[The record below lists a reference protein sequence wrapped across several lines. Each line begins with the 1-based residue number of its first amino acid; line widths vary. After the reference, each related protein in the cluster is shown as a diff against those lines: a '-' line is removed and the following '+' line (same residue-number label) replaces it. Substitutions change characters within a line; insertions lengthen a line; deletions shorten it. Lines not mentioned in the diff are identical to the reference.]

1 MGIRIE
7 DDNNIN
13 LKSKI
18 GHFCILEGEPCPIIA
33 NIRFTIK
40 KTWNTAIGFGYYA
53 VMLGDSQ
60 ASLVSHDVAVYRYN
74 DIAHIKY
81 FPSFACESGLR
92 EEYRSRIVHKV
103 KELIRK
109 IYRQKLECLIVPG
122 MKYPEY
128 DMWSEFYKDFIR
140 NPEKCIIEI
149 VQESS

>member
-7 DDNNIN
+7 DDDFNIE
-13 LKSKI
+13 
-18 GHFCILEGEPCPIIA
+18 GMVGRFCILGGEPCPIIA
-33 NIRFTIK
+33 SLRLTIK
-40 KTWNTAIGFGYYA
+40 KTWDTAIGIGYYA

-60 ASLVSHDVAVYRYN
+60 VSLVDYDITVYKYN
-74 DIAHIKY
+74 NITHKKW
-81 FPSFACESGLR
+81 FPSFVCENGLR

-103 KELIRK
+103 KEQIKK
-109 IYRQKLECLIVPG
+109 IYRQKLKFLISPG

-128 DMWSEFYKDFIR
+128 KMWSEFYKDFIR

>member
-1 MGIRIE
+1 MMS
-7 DDNNIN
+7 
-13 LKSKI
+13 LFI
-18 GHFCILEGEPCPIIA
+18 G
-33 NIRFTIK
+33 
-40 KTWNTAIGFGYYA
+40 
-53 VMLGDSQ
+53 
-60 ASLVSHDVAVYRYN
+60 